1 MTSKPTNKFSPRGPR
16 PSGADGARTWQ
27 GVSVALGGRSFG
39 FPEIGC
45 SAHTL
50 NEWVKKAEF
59 DGVPSEVTEK
69 LTFRPRRI
77 PSATLSQWPAT
88 PVDLQDMV
96 ATRRD
101 RAACRPR

>member
-1 MTSKPTNKFSPRGPR
+1 MVLEHGREYPSPW
-16 PSGADGARTWQ
+16 AAI
-27 GVSVALGGRSFG
+27 VSVSQK
-39 FPEIGC
+39 IGC